1 MYYWR
6 SSRETPH
13 QAAARGPAGPT
24 RCIGRYGRWYS
35 ALYSV
40 LVRGDSS
47 SGGGGGGNRPRR
59 PVWAGL
65 APQQA
70 VPSDA
75 AGRESGLEAKG
86 ATPFWKRG
94 HSWSEQGP
102 PHVRKGAAP
111 CQKRSHTLGGQRG
124 RRWSD
129 KGSPLVRQGVAAG
142 QTRGHSFSRRGPPL
156 FSPEAAPLGVRG
168 PYLV

>member
-40 LVRGDSS
+40 LVRDDSS
-47 SGGGGGGNRPRR
+47 SGGGGGWKPAQK
-59 PVWAGL
+59 AGL
-65 APQQA
+65 GWFDSPEGGSKRRGGPGIRVGSQGGH
-70 VPSDA
+70 PF
-75 AGRESGLEAKG
+75 LEKGPLLVRTG
-86 ATPFWKRG
+86 AT
-94 HSWSEQGP
+94 
-102 PHVRKGAAP
+102 P
-111 CQKRSHTLGGQRG
+111 CQKRSRPL
-124 RRWSD
+124 SE
-129 KGSPLVRQGVAAG
+129 KEPYLVRKGAIPWGGKGVAVG